1 MKGVYKDFD
10 RYFVIGTSSLK
21 VQINITKTGDPSYG
35 SVFYLVYPEYIEYND
50 VKQEHGETEVTCALL
65 VGNVTSSTTSSS
77 ASSTDIDGDSLIE
90 DLVSSINA
98 GLVNKSDNE
107 SVLVCQF
114 GNPVA
119 NDTGV
124 FVNVFM
130 TMPVHVTEEK
140 MQLSGVAT
148 TQSNEIDMQD
158 NRVRLEV
165 PMRHHVTASLT
176 GYVHISVK
184 HRETTSK
191 DPHVTETLF
200 TSKHKI
206 CKSMFCLLRYCCCL

>member
-1 MKGVYKDFD
+1 MKGVYKDLD
-10 RYFVIGTSSLK
+10 GYFVIGTSSLK

-35 SVFYLVYPEYIEYND
+35 SVFYLVFPEYIEYND

-65 VGNVTSSTTSSS
+65 VGNVTSSS

-114 GNPVA
+114 GNPLA

-148 TQSNEIDMQD
+148 TQSNETDMHD

-165 PMRHHVTASLT
+165 LMRHHVTASLT

-184 HRETTSK
+184 FRETMSK
-191 DPHVTETLF
+191 QGR
-200 TSKHKI
+200 S
-206 CKSMFCLLRYCCCL
+206 